1 MKKPPFVLFAFFVLA
16 LSLSSAEEK
25 SFRFPGGDGEA
36 GGEAFVALNC
46 IQCHTVKG
54 TDLEKPKGK
63 QRLNLVLGAETRFVR
78 SYEDIIRA
86 ITNPKH
92 VVTQQY
98 REILSRSERA
108 GGIEPLMPDMTK
120 DMSARQLIDL
130 VAFLDAVYAESIQEY
145 RK

>member
-1 MKKPPFVLFAFFVLA
+1 M
-16 LSLSSAEEK
+16 
-25 SFRFPGGDGEA
+25 
-36 GGEAFVALNC
+36 
-46 IQCHTVKG
+46 
-54 TDLEKPKGK
+54 
-63 QRLNLVLGAETRFVR
+63 LGAETRFVR